1 MLFSFDKHCYL
12 QTYIYTQH
20 KKNKKKQTL
29 GINKHGFAVDHEAL
43 LLSIETRKT
52 VLLLFFFS
60 PFRAFILLL
69 LLLLHVQRTKA
80 KTECFFFLSLSL
92 VLLLLVLL
100 RWPACVSSIVSL
112 FHLFMLSLLQ
122 NRYSFLTL
130 NVRNKG
136 KRKKK
141 KERKIHTALMVL
153 FRLSFGHCIQLKL
166 SRHRTVQP
174 AYTIHC

>member
-1 MLFSFDKHCYL
+1 MY
-12 QTYIYTQH
+12 
-20 KKNKKKQTL
+20 
-29 GINKHGFAVDHEAL
+29 
-43 LLSIETRKT
+43 
-52 VLLLFFFS
+52 FFFS
-60 PFRAFILLL
+60 
-69 LLLLHVQRTKA
+69 
-80 KTECFFFLSLSL
+80 LSLS
-92 VLLLLVLL
+92 
-100 RWPACVSSIVSL
+100 SSSSSFSSDGPHAFPPFVSL